1 MILSDQLNHASII
14 DGIRLVGRKVA
25 RSVYP
30 HCDLDSLRQQLV
42 EHRDKDCRWVVTDG
56 VFSMEGDVAPLD
68 ELVKICV
75 EHDALLVVDDAHGIG
90 VLGSTGRGTPEHCD
104 VLGQIDIL
112 TGTLGKALGGGAGG
126 YVAASNRVIELL
138 KQRSR
143 PSLFSNALPA
153 TIACSARKAIEIVEA
168 EPQYVTRL
176 HQNVRT
182 IRDGLAKLGYQC
194 QDSPTAIIPIMIGDA
209 AETQAKSARLM
220 QLGVMVTGFSFPVVP
235 EGEARLRVQVSAALE
250 TSHIEKAL
258 DAFAKL

>member
-1 MILSDQLNHASII
+1 M
-14 DGIRLVGRKVA
+14 
-25 RSVYP
+25 
-30 HCDLDSLRQQLV
+30 
-42 EHRDKDCRWVVTDG
+42 
-56 VFSMEGDVAPLD
+56 
-68 ELVKICV
+68 
-75 EHDALLVVDDAHGIG
+75 VDDAHGIG

-104 VLGQIDIL
+104 VFGQIDIL

-176 HQNVRT
+176 HQNVRA

-220 QLGVMVTGFSFPVVP
+220 ELGVMVTGFSYPVVP

-250 TSHIEKAL
+250 ISHIEKAL